1 MRAGS
6 TGARNL
12 GRWRWVAIGAL
23 VALAAFWAGAHWSA
37 RPPAEVEA
45 VPSRAPLPPPP
56 QGPEVLSPDEKI
68 NVQIYRQAAPSVA
81 NIITRA
87 VQYDFFL
94 NPIPVEG
101 AGSGFVIDT
110 AGHILTNYHV
120 IAGAS
125 SIEVVLGDH
134 ARFPAKLVGGDER
147 NDIALLEIKPGK
159 HKLTPLVL
167 GDSTK
172 LEVGQRVLAIGNP
185 FGFQSTLV
193 TGVVSAVGR
202 TVRTG
207 RNTFIENAIQTDAPI
222 NRGNSGGPMLDT
234 QGRVVGINSAI
245 YAPSGSSGITGI
257 GFAIPINTARRVV
270 NDLLKYGHVR
280 RAVLGVARAF
290 PLWPGL
296 AKALGLPVERGLLIE
311 QVKPDSPAAR
321 AGIRGGNKMLV
332 VGLQQMLIGGDVL
345 VSVDGQKIAGLMDL
359 ALALN
364 QKRPGDKVTLTIYRG
379 QRKMQVQVTL
389 GES

>member
-1 MRAGS
+1 M
-6 TGARNL
+6 GAKNRRL
-12 GRWRWVAIGAL
+12 WRWL
-23 VALAAFWAGAHWSA
+23 ALAAALALGGFWAGEHLGT
-37 RPPAEVEA
+37 RPPSEVKA
-45 VPSRAPLPPPP
+45 VHPLGQPLPPAPA
-56 QGPEVLSPDEKI
+56 GAEVLTPDEQV
-68 NVQIYRQAAPSVA
+68 NVRIYRQAAPSVA

-94 NPIPVEG
+94 NPVPVEG

-110 AGHILTNYHV
+110 AGHILTDYHV

-125 SIEVVLGDH
+125 SIEVVLGDR
-134 ARFPAKLVGGDER
+134 ARFPARLVGGDER
-147 NDIALLEIKPGK
+147 NDIALLEIKPGD

-167 GDSTK
+167 GDAKK
-172 LEVGQRVLAIGNP
+172 LQVGQRVLAIGNP

-193 TGVVSAVGR
+193 TGVVSALGR

-207 RNTFIENAIQTDAPI
+207 PNTFIEDAIQTDAPI

-234 QGRVVGINSAI
+234 QGEVVGINTAI
-245 YAPSGSSGITGI
+245 YSPSGSSGITGI

-270 NDLLKYGHVR
+270 NDLLRYGKVR
-280 RAVLGVARAF
+280 RAVLGVSRAL

-296 AKALGLPVERGLLIE
+296 AQALGLPVQRGLLIE
-311 QVKPDSPAAR
+311 EVREGSPAAQ
-321 AGIRGGNKMLV
+321 AGIHGGNRMVV

-345 VSVDGQKIAGLMDL
+345 VAVNGQKIEGQMDL

-364 QKRPGDKVTLTIYRG
+364 QKRPGDKVTLTIYRDG
-379 QRKMQVQVTL
+379 RKMEVGVTL

>member
-1 MRAGS
+1 MEAGR
-6 TGARNL
+6 TGAAKR
-12 GRWRWVAIGAL
+12 GRWRWVAIGL
-23 VALAAFWAGAHWSA
+23 LIALAGFWAGAHWSV
-37 RPPAEVEA
+37 RPPAEVQA
-45 VPSRAPLPPPP
+45 LPSRGPLPPPP
-56 QGPEVLSPDEKI
+56 PGPEVLTPDEQV
-68 NVQIYRQAAPSVA
+68 NVRIYRQAAPSVA

-101 AGSGFVIDT
+101 AGSGFVIDA
-110 AGHILTNYHV
+110 AGRILTNYHV
-120 IAGAS
+120 VAGAS
-125 SIEVVLGDH
+125 SIEVVLGNH
-134 ARFPAKLVGGDER
+134 ARFPARLVGADER
-147 NDIALLEIKPGK
+147 NDIALLEINPGK

-167 GDSTK
+167 GDSSR
-172 LEVGQRVLAIGNP
+172 LQVGQRVLAIGNP

-193 TGVVSAVGR
+193 TGVVSALGR

-207 RNTFIENAIQTDAPI
+207 QNTFIEDAIQTDAPI

-234 QGRVVGINSAI
+234 QGHVVGINTAI
-245 YAPSGSSGITGI
+245 YAPSGSGGITGI

-270 NDLLKYGHVR
+270 NDLLRYGHVR
-280 RAVLGVARAF
+280 RAVLGIARAF

-296 AKALGLPVERGLLIE
+296 AQALELPVQRGLLIE
-311 QVKPDSPAAR
+311 QVQPGSPAAH

-345 VSVDGQKIAGLMDL
+345 VAVDGQKIESQMDL

-379 QRKMQVQVTL
+379 SRKMEIPVTL
-389 GES
+389 GQS